1 MIDAERHVRAMALIT
16 ARIKAQVVPADGLGA
31 APEPLSELVLRA
43 VRMIV
48 LAELDTLREVVF
60 VRRHLR
66 DSRSPRKDRARAVSW
81 GGFWGI
87 EDLTAYVRD
96 ELHQIT
102 DLWIAYRS
110 TAGSE
115 RAAYR
120 TALREAQAFLHELG
134 TASEFSRFLRTSQ
147 TRTDRPALQA
157 TCARMSAALTLR
169 IDVDPDRPLI
179 ITTRPLHER
188 TAERA
193 A

>member
-1 MIDAERHVRAMALIT
+1 MIDAEHRVRAIALIT

-31 APEPLSELVLRA
+31 APESLSELVLRA

-48 LAELDTLREVVF
+48 LTELDTLREVIF
-60 VRRHLR
+60 SRHLR
-66 DSRSPRKDRARAVSW
+66 AGRSPRKDRTRAVSW

-87 EDLTAYVRD
+87 EDLTACVRH

-102 DLWIAYRS
+102 DLWSAYRS
-110 TAGSE
+110 MAGSD

-120 TALREAQAFLHELG
+120 AALREAHALLHELG
-134 TASEFSRFLRTSQ
+134 TASEFARFLRTSQ
-147 TRTDRPALQA
+147 TRPNRPSLQA
-157 TCARMSAALTLR
+157 TSARLEAALTIR

-179 ITTRPLHER
+179 ITTRPLHLR
-188 TAERA
+188 AVERA